1 MSAFFIDRPIF
12 AWVLA
17 IIVMLAGVLSIR
29 ALPVMQYP
37 DIAPPVIGIYVTYP
51 GASAST
57 LENTVT
63 QVIEQNMKALDGLLY
78 MSSSS
83 DNSGQASLSITFEPG
98 TNPDIAQVQVQNKLQ
113 LAMPKLPQEVQQQGI
128 RVSKATSTLLMV
140 ASFFSA
146 DGSMS
151 ELEVADYMASN
162 IVDDI
167 SRVDGVGDTRLLG
180 GAQAAIRIWLEPE
193 KLYGYALTPADV
205 QAALLAQNAQISAGE
220 IGGTPAAAGQAI
232 SATINAQSRLQTVE
246 QFAAILLRV
255 EADGSAVRLRD
266 VARIEMGSESYGVRS
281 RFNGQPAAGLGIML
295 RTGANALEAAEAVRA
310 RLEELR
316 AFFPPGLQ
324 YDVPHDTTPFVQ
336 ESIKSVVSTLAEA
349 IVLVFLVI
357 LLFLQKLR
365 MTLIPTLAI
374 PVVLLGTFA
383 VLNAFGFSINTLTM
397 FATVLAIGLL
407 VDDAIVVVENVERVM
422 REEKLPPRE
431 ATRKAMGEI
440 GGALVAIAMV
450 LAAVF
455 VPMAFFGGS
464 TGLIYRQFSITIVSA
479 MIFSVLVALI
489 FTPALCATLLRDHTD
504 EAENH
509 GFFGPFNRLLAAF
522 TARYQAMVS
531 HMWGRSLRYLL
542 IYGLLL
548 ACMALLFVRLPS
560 SFLPEE
566 DSGYIFTVVQLPPG
580 ASQERTLQTMKEI
593 ARYFLEEEKTLVDKV
608 FTAAGFSYAGSG
620 QNAGQAF
627 IEMRPW
633 SERKKPEQSAH
644 AMAERARKALGALPD
659 AVVLPLTPPPIRELG
674 EASGFVLYLQ
684 DRVGLGHD
692 ALIDAR
698 NQLLDMAGKDP
709 LLRGVRPNS
718 LEDTAQLQIDIDQ
731 QKAIALGL
739 SIADINNVLSTA
751 WGGRY
756 INDFIDRGRVKKVY
770 LQGDIRARMQPDDL
784 GKWYARNAQG
794 QMVPFS
800 AFASAHWTQ
809 GPTRLTRYNG
819 VPAVEIQGQS
829 APGTSTG
836 TGMKA
841 IAELIGK
848 LPQGF
853 GFEWTG
859 VSLQEQQSGAQ
870 APRLYALS
878 LLVVFLC
885 LAALYESWSI
895 PFSVM
900 LVVPLGVVGALLAAT
915 LTGHDN
921 DVYFQVGLLT
931 TIGLSAKNAI
941 LIVQFAIERQQQGVD
956 LLTATLEASRI
967 RLRPIL
973 MTSLA
978 FMFGVLP
985 LAIANGAGSGAQNA
999 IGTGVIGG
1007 MLAATLFA
1015 IFFVPLFYAIVC
1027 GRTLRPRHQ

>member
-1 MSAFFIDRPIF
+1 MPQFFIDRPIF

-29 ALPVMQYP
+29 ALPIMQYP
-37 DIAPPVIGIYVTYP
+37 DIAPPVVAISATYP
-51 GASAST
+51 GASAAT

-78 MSSSS
+78 MSASS
-83 DNSGQASLSITFEPG
+83 DSSGQASLSITFEPG
-98 TNPDIAQVQVQNKLQ
+98 TDPDIAQVQVQNKLQ
-113 LAMPKLPQEVQQQGI
+113 LALPKLPQEVQQQGL
-128 RVSKATSTLLMV
+128 RVSKATSSLLMV
-140 ASFFSA
+140 ASFFSS

-167 SRVDGVGDTRLLG
+167 SRIDGVGDTRLLG
-180 GAQAAIRIWLEPE
+180 GAQAAMRIWLDPD
-193 KLYGYALTPADV
+193 KLYSFALTPADV
-205 QAALLAQNAQISAGE
+205 RAALLAQNAQISAGE
-220 IGGTPAAAGQAI
+220 IGGTPAAADQPI
-232 SATINAQSRLQTVE
+232 SATINAQSRLQTVD

-255 EADGSAVRLRD
+255 EPDGSTVRLRD
-266 VARIEMGSESYGVRS
+266 VARIEMGSESYAVRS
-281 RFNGQPAAGLGIML
+281 RFNGKPAAGLGIML
-295 RTGANALEAAEAVRA
+295 RTGANALTTAESVRA
-310 RLEELR
+310 RLDEL
-316 AFFPPGLQ
+316 ATFFPSGLR
-324 YDVPHDTTPFVQ
+324 YDVPHDTTPFVEQ
-336 ESIKSVVSTLAEA
+336 SIQSVVSTLIEA

-357 LLFLQKLR
+357 LLFLQNLR
-365 MTLIPTLAI
+365 VTLIPTLAI
-374 PVVLLGTFA
+374 PVVLLGTFTM
-383 VLNAFGFSINTLTM
+383 LNLFGFSINTLTM
-397 FATVLAIGLL
+397 FAMVLAIGLL

-440 GGALVAIAMV
+440 SNALVAIALV
-450 LAAVF
+450 LSAVF

-479 MIFSVLVALI
+479 MALSVLVALI
-489 FTPALCATLLRDHTD
+489 FTPALCATLLREHTVD
-504 EAENH
+504 TNKRH
-509 GFFGPFNRLLAAF
+509 FLGFFNRMLAAA
-522 TARYQAMVS
+522 TTRYQNMVS
-531 HMWGRSLRYLL
+531 HMWRRSLRYLL
-542 IYGLLL
+542 LYGGLL
-548 ACMALLFVRLPS
+548 AVMVMLFMRLPS

-580 ASQERTLQTMKEI
+580 ASQERTLSTMAEI
-593 ARYFLEEEKTLVDKV
+593 ARYFREEEKGLVTKV

-633 SERKKPEQSAH
+633 NERTGAGESAA
-644 AMAERARKALGALPD
+644 AMAQRARQAFSTLPD

-674 EASGFVLYLQ
+674 EAAGFVLYLQ
-684 DRVGLGHD
+684 DRIGLGHD
-692 ALIDAR
+692 ALMDAR
-698 NQLLDMAGKDP
+698 NSLLGAAAQHP

-718 LEDTAQLQIDIDQ
+718 LEDTPQLQLDIDQ
-731 QKAIALGL
+731 EKASALGL
-739 SIADINNVLSTA
+739 SIADINDVVSTA
-751 WGGRY
+751 LGGRY
-756 INDFIDRGRVKKVY
+756 VNDFIDRGRVKKVY
-770 LQGDIRARMQPDDL
+770 MQGESSARMQPEDI

-800 AFASAHWTQ
+800 AFSSAHWSS
-809 GPTRLTRYNG
+809 GAPRLSRYNG
-819 VPAVEIQGQS
+819 VPAVEIQGQA
-829 APGTSTG
+829 APGISTG
-836 TGMKA
+836 TAMQA
-841 IAELIGK
+841 IAELIAQ
-848 LPQGF
+848 LPEGI

-870 APRLYALS
+870 APKLYALS

-885 LAALYESWSI
+885 LAALYESWAI
-895 PFSVM
+895 PISVM
-900 LVVPLGVVGALLAAT
+900 LVVPLGIVGALLAAT

-956 LLTATLEASRI
+956 LLTATIEACRI

-985 LAIANGAGSGAQNA
+985 LALANGAGSGAQNA

-1007 MLAATLFA
+1007 MLAATVFA
-1015 IFFVPLFYAIVC
+1015 IFFVPLFYAMVC
-1027 GRTLRPRHQ
+1027 KRTLRPVR

>member
-1 MSAFFIDRPIF
+1 MSRFFIDRPIF

-17 IIVMLAGVLSIR
+17 IIVMLAGILSIR
-29 ALPVMQYP
+29 ELPVMQYP
-37 DIAPPVIGIYVTYP
+37 DIAPPVIGIYANYP
-51 GASAST
+51 GASATT

-83 DNSGQASLSITFEPG
+83 DSAGQVSLSITFEPG

-128 RVSKATSTLLMV
+128 RVTKATSTLLMV

-151 ELEVADYMASN
+151 ELDVADYMASN
-162 IVDDI
+162 IVDSI
-167 SRVDGVGDTRLLG
+167 SRIDGVGDTRLLG
-180 GAQAAIRIWLEPE
+180 GAQAAMRIWLDPD
-193 KLYGYALTPADV
+193 KLYSFALTPADV
-205 QAALLAQNAQISAGE
+205 RAALLAQNAQISAGE
-220 IGGTPAAAGQAI
+220 IGGTPAAAGQSIA
-232 SATINAQSRLQTVE
+232 ATVSAQSRLQTVE
-246 QFAAILLRV
+246 QFASILLRV
-255 EADGSAVRLRD
+255 ESDGSTVRLRD
-266 VARIEMGSESYGVRS
+266 VARVEMGSESYAVRS
-281 RFNGQPAAGLGIML
+281 RFNGKPAAGLGIML
-295 RTGANALEAAEAVRA
+295 RTGANALETAEAVRA
-310 RLEELR
+310 QLDELK

-324 YDVPHDTTPFVQ
+324 YAVPHDTTPFVQ
-336 ESIKSVVSTLAEA
+336 KSIESVVTTLAEA

-397 FATVLAIGLL
+397 FAMVLAIGLL

-422 REEKLPPRE
+422 REEGLPQRE

-440 GGALVAIAMV
+440 GNALIAIALV
-450 LAAVF
+450 LSAVF

-479 MIFSVLVALI
+479 MALSVLVALI
-489 FTPALCATLLRDHTD
+489 FTPALCATLLREHSPD
-504 EAENH
+504 EREP
-509 GFFGPFNRLLAAF
+509 GFFAFFNRALAAA
-522 TARYQAMVS
+522 TARYQAAIS
-531 HMWGRSLRYLL
+531 HIWRRSLRYLL
-542 IYGLLL
+542 IYGALLL
-548 ACMALLFVRLPS
+548 ALALLFIRLPT

-566 DSGYIFTVVQLPPG
+566 DGGFIFTIVQLPPG
-580 ASQERTLQTMKEI
+580 ASQERTLNTMAEV
-593 ARYFLEEEKTLVDKV
+593 ARYFREEEAGLVTMV
-608 FTAAGFSYAGSG
+608 FTATGFSYAGSG

-633 SERKKPEQSAH
+633 DERKKPGESAQ
-644 AMAERARKALGALPD
+644 ALIERARKAFGALPD
-659 AVVLPLTPPPIRELG
+659 AIALPMLPPPIRELG
-674 EASGFVLYLQ
+674 EATGFVLYLQ

-692 ALIDAR
+692 ALMDAR
-698 NQLLDMAGKDP
+698 NRLLDAAARDP

-718 LEDTAQLQIDIDQ
+718 LEDTSQLQLDIDQ
-731 QKAIALGL
+731 QKASALGL
-739 SIADINNVLSTA
+739 SIADVNDVLSTA

-756 INDFIDRGRVKKVY
+756 VNDFIDRGRVKKVY
-770 LQGDIRARMQPDDL
+770 VQGDIAARMQPEDI
-784 GKWYARNAQG
+784 GKWHARNARG

-800 AFASAHWTQ
+800 AFASAHWTS
-809 GPTRLTRYNG
+809 GSPRLTRYNG
-819 VPAVEIQGQS
+819 VPAVEIQGQA
-829 APGTSTG
+829 APGVSTG
-836 TGMKA
+836 QAMDAITKL
-841 IAELIGK
+841 IAELPEGI
-848 LPQGF
+848 

-859 VSLQEQQSGAQ
+859 VSLQQQQSGAQ

-895 PFSVM
+895 PASVM

-956 LLTATLEASRI
+956 LLTATLEACRI

-985 LAIANGAGSGAQNA
+985 LAIATGAGSGAQNA

-1007 MLAATLFA
+1007 MLAATVFA

-1027 GRTLRPRHQ
+1027 MRTLKFVR